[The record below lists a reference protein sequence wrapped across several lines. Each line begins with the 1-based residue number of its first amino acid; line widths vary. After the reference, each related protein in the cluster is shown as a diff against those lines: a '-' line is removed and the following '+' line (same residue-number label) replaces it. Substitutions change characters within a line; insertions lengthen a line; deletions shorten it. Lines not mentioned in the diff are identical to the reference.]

1 MVDTDRADDVA
12 PEDCCVDCGNGP
24 LSILD
29 KQHRRR
35 CNCCRN
41 GHSRMYVTY
50 NTKFRPRGIYCS
62 ECLKWLPK
70 ANHNDGSPDA

>member
-1 MVDTDRADDVA
+1 MTIEPAHIADYVAAEDT
-12 PEDCCVDCGNGP
+12 CVGCGNGP

-29 KQHRRR
+29 KHHGRR

-50 NTKFRPRGIYCS
+50 DTKFRPRGCYCS
-62 ECLKWLPK
+62 ECLAPLQ
-70 ANHNDGSPDA
+70 HSDGCEGA